1 MRDLEKIYKFAGLV
15 FRPTLR
21 EIEVE
26 QTRQSITLS
35 QTVSNLLLAL
45 VEKPGEVVTYDELR
59 LGIWPHEAEMSE
71 RVRHTM
77 QVTKRQLVKLLQSA
91 AIDPGVIESEPGG
104 GYRLN
109 AEVLVD
115 FLTSRVSQDQSEEPV
130 NAIRSIGND
139 PSRALHSETME
150 GFLGSHAVFV
160 VVSSTLYGMLFWEAM
175 LLEAAY
181 QFNVYGGLA
190 LVFGFA
196 AMMINSIAL
205 GSALRMAENRVREG
219 RRVLFFGLGILIFGV
234 IGSALLASICLPN
247 VPLTLTKLQAQPALA
262 AFVKNVLV
270 YFLPVGVFALLIPFY
285 FVISRQSKAA
295 KLIAAMP
302 ADALF
307 IPPSALLVV
316 CLAAMIYSLVTT
328 FYLLDNLQTATYHG
342 LFVSLVF
349 LRFFTYFGLILG
361 GLLWYRATLNNAL
374 SNSSGETSQAEAES
388 V

>member
-1 MRDLEKIYKFAGLV
+1 MRDLEKIYKFAGLI
-15 FRPTLR
+15 FRPAQR
-21 EIEVE
+21 EIEIE
-26 QTRQSITLS
+26 QTQQNISLS

-59 LGIWPHEAEMSE
+59 LAIWPHEPEMSE

-77 QVTKRQLVKLLQSA
+77 QVTKRQLVKMLHSA
-91 AIDPGVIESEPGG
+91 AIDPDVIESEPGG

-109 AEVLVD
+109 AKVIVD
-115 FLTSRVSQDQSEEPV
+115 FLAFQLQNRSEQPINDTRSTSRDAPHPL
-130 NAIRSIGND
+130 NLKG
-139 PSRALHSETME
+139 L
-150 GFLGSHAVFV
+150 LGSHAVFV
-160 VVSSTLYGMLFWEAM
+160 VVTSTLYGTLFWVAM
-175 LLEAAY
+175 LLEVAY
-181 QFNVYGGLA
+181 QFDVYGDLA
-190 LVFGFA
+190 VVFGFA
-196 AMMINSIAL
+196 AMMINTIAL
-205 GSALRMAENRVREG
+205 ASALRIAENQVQA
-219 RRVLFFGLGILIFGV
+219 RRKALLFGLGILLAGV
-234 IGSALLASICLPN
+234 IASALLASICLPN
-247 VPLTLTKLQAQPALA
+247 APVTLTKLQAQPALA

-270 YFLPVGVFALLIPFY
+270 YFLPVGVFVLLIPFY
-285 FVISRQSKAA
+285 FVVSRQAKAA

-316 CLAAMIYSLVTT
+316 CLATMIYSLVTT

-361 GLLWYRATLNNAL
+361 GLLWYRATLNNVL